1 MKRERPKW
9 NDLSEESRA
18 YVDRYIRT
26 NGKTRSQA
34 LGEKVVQEAIEEYE
48 NGKKERLML
57 V

>member
-9 NDLSEESRA
+9 NDLSEESRV